1 MVLSARV
8 CGVCNDATSSRAFA
22 TTRSIACEAGKRPIT
37 TGRNAVVVRAV
48 DGDRREPT
56 LSVNA
61 PSVVRK
67 LPPCD
72 DVEAMADRMART
84 AFPPGLGSFTD
95 GPGVAEETG
104 SAQAVPLPTNRPA
117 PTPNATAN
125 PLTRPTNAEALIAP
139 S

>member
-22 TTRSIACEAGKRPIT
+22 TRPIT